1 MQIDDTFNVTAKD
14 FCKIIGVS
22 YRHFKRLRQEEV
34 FDGCEGLQKSRW
46 DLTKVVQA
54 WVRYNINKDEDASGE
69 AESADLKAARIRNLD
84 AQSDLRELE
93 YEEQLNQMISIEDA
107 TDVIVSAF
115 AGIRTALNSL
125 SGRSSHKFA
134 SIDSPGVIKKML
146 KKDIEN
152 CLEHAQSELGT
163 YITRQEDLPDG
174 EGHGGSQ
181 ASAESNPGTVGESRT

>member
-1 MQIDDTFNVTAKD
+1 M
-14 FCKIIGVS
+14 
-22 YRHFKRLRQEEV
+22 
-34 FDGCEGLQKSRW
+34 
-46 DLTKVVQA
+46 
-54 WVRYNINKDEDASGE
+54 
-69 AESADLKAARIRNLD
+69 
-84 AQSDLRELE
+84 
-93 YEEQLNQMISIEDA
+93 
-107 TDVIVSAF
+107 IVSAF

-163 YITRQEDLPDG
+163 YITRQENLPDD

-181 ASAESNPGTVGESRT
+181 ASAE